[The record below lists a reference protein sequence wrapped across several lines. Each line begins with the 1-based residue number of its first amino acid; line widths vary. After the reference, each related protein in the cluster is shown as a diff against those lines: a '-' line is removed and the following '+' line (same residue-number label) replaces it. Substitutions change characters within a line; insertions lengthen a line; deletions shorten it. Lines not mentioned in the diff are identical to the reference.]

1 MWIRLLYPRD
11 FTWGL
16 QGGRWGLVE
25 LAIEHSIDAERRAV
39 QMIDAVIF
47 DMDGLMFDSECV
59 WKTLWEPALAK
70 FGRTVPEGLPAAA
83 CGTTGDATIAAIR
96 MHCGEDIDAEG
107 VFREFYRIAAE
118 RFAQGVP
125 KKPGLD
131 ELLEYLKAQ
140 GIPMAVA
147 SSSPVSIIE
156 GDLRAGEVEAYFDHV
171 VSGQFIEH
179 SKPAP
184 DIFLEAA
191 RRLGSDPACT
201 LVLEDSFAG
210 VRAGAAGGFV
220 TVMVPDLHQP
230 TPEIRALATR
240 VCESL
245 HEVKALF
252 EASEL

>member
-1 MWIRLLYPRD
+1 
-11 FTWGL
+11 
-16 QGGRWGLVE
+16 
-25 LAIEHSIDAERRAV
+25 
-39 QMIDAVIF
+39 MIDAVIF

-83 CGTTGDATIAAIR
+83 CGTTGDAAIAVIR
-96 MHCGEDIDAEG
+96 KYCGEDIDAEG
-107 VFREFYRIAAE
+107 VFHEFYRIAAE

-131 ELLEYLKAQ
+131 ELLAYLKVQ
-140 GIPMAVA
+140 GVPMAVA

-156 GDLRAGEVEAYFDHV
+156 GDLRAGEVDGYFDHI
-171 VSGQFIEH
+171 VSGQFVEH

-191 RRLGSDPACT
+191 HRLGSDPART

-230 TPEIRALATR
+230 TPEIRALASR

-245 HEVKALF
+245 HEVRALF
-252 EASEL
+252 EAGEL